1 MSKNH
6 KTKKTNPPA
15 ESKAMIPPST
25 QARFNKTDTH
35 SDAKEPIVE
44 TKKGFWRNN
53 IFSILIIA
61 ALSMGIYA
69 QSIGFDYALDDTM
82 VIVKN
87 EFTKKGIGGIG
98 DIFRYESF
106 RGYFG
111 EKKVL
116 LEGDRYRPLS
126 IATFA
131 IEQSLLGGNKAVS
144 HFINLLLYTLTGI
157 LLFRVL
163 CLMFPPKMSEKTENM
178 ERSDIP
184 KAFGTEGP
192 LSTYFNLPFIATLLF
207 ITHPLHVEVVANIK
221 GRDEIIALLGELSAL
236 YFTFKYL
243 YKNKIKYLIYSFS
256 AFCIGIFS
264 KESVITFLAI
274 IPLTAHFFTK
284 ATFSDKVKVTMPAL
298 FGTLF
303 YLAMRVN
310 AIGYLLDSKEI
321 VDLMNNP
328 FYGMSVDDKMAT
340 IFYTFLVYF
349 KLHIFPHPLTHDYYP
364 YHIPRM
370 TWGDWQAWFSLLLHV
385 GLGVVIWRG
394 WRSRSVWAYSAAFYL
409 VTLSIV
415 SNLFVSVGTF
425 MNERFVYHAS
435 LGFCLALAYFLT
447 KMSQNTVEERNPDAF
462 GKGPLSDAFTKIA
475 KPVAIGIAALFII
488 GFSLKTIIRV
498 PDWRNGT
505 TLNDSAIKNSP
516 NSARANCFFAISMW
530 ENRFTKFPK
539 DAPDAEKWACLDSI
553 KMYFNKSVEILP
565 KYGAAQKMRAA
576 VAAEYHKRDKQLE
589 PLLTVFDEVNK
600 SGTYE
605 KFVLDYL
612 KFINNQP
619 YSAADAKKLMNF
631 YEEMKKFYKNNYPN
645 SNLNSEY
652 EALITQLKILI
663 PQ

>member
-6 KTKKTNPPA
+6 KTKKSTPSSEP
-15 ESKAMIPPST
+15 KVTIPP
-25 QARFNKTDTH
+25 QYFNKMDTH
-35 SDAKEPIVE
+35 SDAKEPNVE
-44 TKKGFWRNN
+44 TKKGFLGNN
-53 IFSILIIA
+53 IFSILIIT
-61 ALSMGIYA
+61 ALSIGIYV

-87 EFTKKGIGGIG
+87 EFTKKGFNGIG

-111 EKKVL
+111 EKKQL

-131 IEQSLLGGNKAVS
+131 VEQSLLGGNKAVS
-144 HFINLLLYTLTGI
+144 HFINLLLYALTGI

-163 CLMFPPKMSEKTENM
+163 CLMFPSKISEKTENM

-192 LSTYFNLPFIATLLF
+192 LSQYFNLPFIATLLF

-221 GRDEIIALLGELSAL
+221 GRDEIIALLGELGAL
-236 YFTFKYL
+236 YFTFKYIH
-243 YKNKIKYLIYSFS
+243 YNKIKYLIYSFS
-256 AFCIGIFS
+256 AFCVGIFS
-264 KESVITFLAI
+264 KESVITFLVI
-274 IPLTAHFFTK
+274 IPLTAHFFSK
-284 ATFSDKVKVTMPAL
+284 ATFSEKMKVTMPAL

-310 AIGYLLDSKEI
+310 AIGYLLDSKEV

-328 FYGMSVDDKMAT
+328 FYGMSIGDKMAT

-370 TWGDWQAWFSLLLHV
+370 TWGDWQAWVSLLIHL

-447 KMSQNTVEERNPDAF
+447 KMSQNTE
-462 GKGPLSDAFTKIA
+462 GPLSDTFTKMA
-475 KPVAIGIAALFII
+475 KPVAIGIAALLII

-516 NSARANCFFAISMW
+516 NSARANCFFAVSIW
-530 ENRFTKFPK
+530 ENRFTKLPK
-539 DAPDAEKWACLDSI
+539 DAPDAEKLACLDSM
-553 KMYFNKSVEILP
+553 KMYFNRSVEILP

-605 KFVLDYL
+605 KFVVDYL
-612 KFINNQP
+612 KYINNQP
-619 YSAADAKKLMNF
+619 YSAADAKKLMDF
-631 YEEMKKFYKNNYPN
+631 YEEMKKFYKKNYPN
-645 SNLNSEY
+645 SNLNLEY

>member
-1 MSKNH
+1 MSKNP
-6 KTKKTNPPA
+6 KTKKTNPYI
-15 ESKAMIPPST
+15 ESKAAIPEKK
-25 QARFNKTDTH
+25 NHTDT
-35 SDAKEPIVE
+35 KKTVVE
-44 TKKGFWRNN
+44 TENTFWKKN
-53 IFSILIIA
+53 IFPIIIIT
-61 ALSMGIYA
+61 ALSIGIYA

-87 EFTKKGIGGIG
+87 EFTKKGISGIS

-111 EKKVL
+111 EKKTL

-131 IEQSLLGGNKAVS
+131 IEQSLFGGNKAMS
-144 HFINLLLYTLTGI
+144 HLINLLLYALTGI

-163 CLMFPPKMSEKTENM
+163 LLMFPLKN
-178 ERSDIP
+178 
-184 KAFGTEGP
+184 AQNTEGP
-192 LSTYFNLPFIATLLF
+192 LSNYFNLPFIATLLF
-207 ITHPLHVEVVANIK
+207 MAHPLHVEVVANIK
-221 GRDEIIALLGELSAL
+221 GRDEIIALLGELSTL

-243 YKNKIKYLIYSFS
+243 HNNKTEYLIYSFL

-274 IPLTAHFFTK
+274 IPLTAHFFTQ
-284 ATFSDKVKVTMPAL
+284 ATFNEKLKVTMPAF

-310 AIGYLLDSKEI
+310 AIGYLLDNKEI

-328 FYGMSVDDKMAT
+328 FYGMSGGDKMAT

-370 TWGDWQAWFSLLLHV
+370 TWGDWQAWLSLLLHV
-385 GLGVVIWRG
+385 GLGVVIWKG

-447 KMSQNTVEERNPDAF
+447 KIHGNTE
-462 GKGPLSDAFTKIA
+462 GPLLGKTSKII
-475 KPVAIGIAALFII
+475 AISIATLFII
-488 GFSLKTIIRV
+488 GFSVKTIMRV
-498 PDWRNGT
+498 PDWRNGS

-516 NSARANCFFAISMW
+516 NSARANCFLAVSMW
-530 ENRFTKFPK
+530 ENRFTKFSK
-539 DAPDAEKWACLDSI
+539 DAPDAEKLACLDSI
-553 KMYFNKSVEILP
+553 KMYFDRSVAILP

-576 VAAEYHKRDKQLE
+576 VAAEYHKRDKQIE
-589 PLLTVFDEVNK
+589 PLLKVFDEVNR

-612 KFINNQP
+612 KYINNQP
-619 YSAADAKKLMNF
+619 FSPADAKKLMDF
-631 YEEMKKFYKNNYPN
+631 YEEAKKFYKKNYPN
-645 SNLNSEY
+645 SNLNLTY
-652 EALITQLKILI
+652 EALITQRKILI

>member
-6 KTKKTNPPA
+6 KTKKSTPSSEP
-15 ESKAMIPPST
+15 KVTIPP
-25 QARFNKTDTH
+25 QYFNKTDTH
-35 SDAKEPIVE
+35 SDAKEPNVE
-44 TKKGFWRNN
+44 TKKGFWKNN
-53 IFSILIIA
+53 IFSILVIT
-61 ALSMGIYA
+61 ALSIGIYV

-87 EFTKKGIGGIG
+87 EFTKKGFNGIG

-111 EKKVL
+111 EKKQL

-131 IEQSLLGGNKAVS
+131 VEQSLFGGNKAVS
-144 HFINLLLYTLTGI
+144 HFINLLLYALTGI

-163 CLMFPPKMSEKTENM
+163 LLMFPLKNIENTVDGGN
-178 ERSDIP
+178 SAIGG
-184 KAFGTEGP
+184 KG
-192 LSTYFNLPFIATLLF
+192 LLYKYFNLPFIATLLF

-221 GRDEIIALLGELSAL
+221 GRDEIIALLGELGAL
-236 YFTFKYL
+236 YFTFQYL
-243 YKNKIKYLIYSFS
+243 HSNKIKYLIYSFS

-274 IPLTAHFFTK
+274 IPLTAHFFSK
-284 ATFSDKVKVTMPAL
+284 ATFSEKVKVTMPAL

-321 VDLMNNP
+321 VDVMNNP
-328 FYGMSVDDKMAT
+328 FYGMSIGDKLAT

-370 TWGDWQAWFSLLLHV
+370 TWGDWQAWLSLLLHL
-385 GLGVVIWRG
+385 GLGVVIVKG

-447 KMSQNTVEERNPDAF
+447 NFLQNMEARHPDDF
-462 GKGPLSDAFTKIA
+462 GKGFPLGKMSKT
-475 KPVAIGIAALFII
+475 IGLAIAALFII
-488 GFSLKTIIRV
+488 GFSVKTIMRV
-498 PDWRNGT
+498 PDWRNGS
-505 TLNDSAIKNSP
+505 TLNDSAIKYSP
-516 NSARANCFFAISMW
+516 NSARANCFFAISIW
-530 ENRFTKFPK
+530 ENRFTKLPK
-539 DAPDAEKWACLDSI
+539 DAPDAEKLACLDSM
-553 KMYFNKSVEILP
+553 KMYFNRSVEILP

-612 KFINNQP
+612 KFINDQP